1 MIPNKNIEKKEKK
14 KRRKRTLDK
23 AKIAENKKKAKA
35 KKLRQREQL
44 KEEKARRKAERRL
57 NKELKKS
64 GKAEETLAVKDNAV
78 VESLVK
84 TEEKMHIEDMR
95 VTEEAYVDEARVT
108 EAAHVEKT
116 IMEEVH
122 VEEIHMTEEAY
133 VEETRV
139 TEAVYVD
146 EAKIAEEV
154 PIDEEEVT
162 EEVYID
168 EMQVTE
174 AAYVDETQAAEDVH
188 IDETYVAEEAYADKA
203 QVTEETHVQETGI
216 RETCVTEKTVG
227 SGKETNKEKSKKKN
241 KEKNRE
247 TNIETKGKRRILG
260 IVGAAAAFLLIA
272 GTGAFF
278 GVRHY
283 LTQLRIVDEAVEA
296 MVHTEAVELAEN
308 SLLRHKKDYVKKH
321 AGKIVPRSL
330 VDAARFVIDGVRNRP
345 PEVELTEEN
354 AADFAEIES
363 CVINTQTGKVDV
375 TMSAEGLAVS
385 DDGYY
390 YLFEEKAYENALT
403 GEEYIIEDQK
413 DVDLTFSVNLNYNSA
428 NSRLFSKFV
437 VAVKKDGK
445 FMAISRPRHITNPE
459 AIARYSP
466 SFGNTSSKKG
476 LLVDPEKL
484 RGSEL
489 DDLGVKHAAYNIPL
503 SRILGGTT
511 HAHYPTVYYTYNG
524 RNYAFNGQVVAE
536 YDYIFSTLSNKGI
549 TITAIILNDIHPGY
563 MELIHP
569 KARSGGA
576 GSPYF
581 AFNATDEAGT
591 EYIAAVGS
599 FLANRY
605 SGSGHGKVMN
615 WVIGNE
621 INARKEWNYIE
632 PMGTEQYV
640 EEYAKAFRIFY
651 NAILSIN
658 GNARVYISLDQ
669 QWAKSLYSNGGFGS
683 KEILDEFN
691 RNITAGGNID
701 WGVAQHPYNYP
712 LTSVKA
718 WSSGSKVVN
727 SETTPVITI
736 KNIHVL
742 TDYLQKEHF
751 LTDSGEVRHVILS
764 EMGYT
769 SSAGQDLQA
778 AAFVYAY
785 KVIEAN
791 RYIDSM
797 LFSRQTD
804 APAELAQGLAL
815 GIDTLGGGHK
825 SIYNAFKYV
834 DTAESAKHTD
844 FALRVIG
851 VGSWGEIISRH

>member
-1 MIPNKNIEKKEKK
+1 MTSNKITDETIIEEKQEENPAVVPKKKKKK
-14 KRRKRTLDK
+14 KRTIDK
-23 AKIAENKKKAKA
+23 AKVAENKKKAKA
-35 KKLRQREQL
+35 KKMRQKERL
-44 KEEKARRKAERRL
+44 KEEKARIKAE
-57 NKELKKS
+57 KKK
-64 GKAEETLAVKDNAV
+64 GKVLEETVK
-78 VESLVK
+78 
-84 TEEKMHIEDMR
+84 
-95 VTEEAYVDEARVT
+95 
-108 EAAHVEKT
+108 
-116 IMEEVH
+116 MEETVTVNEKGA
-122 VEEIHMTEEAY
+122 VEHAITIE
-133 VEETRV
+133 
-139 TEAVYVD
+139 
-146 EAKIAEEV
+146 
-154 PIDEEEVT
+154 
-162 EEVYID
+162 
-168 EMQVTE
+168 
-174 AAYVDETQAAEDVH
+174 
-188 IDETYVAEEAYADKA
+188 ETYVIEENKAPQKEPKKRKRTFLVAGIAAVLLLLAGAGSYLGVERYLREQEIAD
-203 QVTEETHVQETGI
+203 
-216 RETCVTEKTVG
+216 
-227 SGKETNKEKSKKKN
+227 N
-241 KEKNRE
+241 
-247 TNIETKGKRRILG
+247 
-260 IVGAAAAFLLIA
+260 
-272 GTGAFF
+272 
-278 GVRHY
+278 
-283 LTQLRIVDEAVEA
+283 AVEA
-296 MVHTEAVELAEN
+296 MVHTESVKLAEYN
-308 SLLRHKKDYVKKH
+308 LLQHKKDNVKQH
-321 AGKIVPRSL
+321 AGKDVPKAL
-330 VDAARFVIDGVRNRP
+330 VDAAKFVLDGVHNRP

-354 AADFAEIES
+354 AADFATIES
-363 CVINTQTGKVDV
+363 CMINTQTGKIDV
-375 TMSAEGLAVS
+375 TMSADGLALS

-390 YLFEEKAYENALT
+390 YLFEEKIYEDALT
-403 GEEYIIEDQK
+403 GEDYLIEDQK

-428 NSRLFSKFV
+428 SSRLFSKFV

-445 FMAISRPRHITNPE
+445 FMAISKPRHITNPE

-484 RGSEL
+484 RGSDL

-511 HAHYPTVYYTYNG
+511 NAAYPTVYYTYNG
-524 RNYAFNGQVVAE
+524 RNYAFNGQIVAE
-536 YDYIFSTLSNKGI
+536 YDYIFSTLTNKGI
-549 TITAIILNDIHPGY
+549 TITAIILNDMNPGH

-581 AFNATDEAGT
+581 AFNAANEAGT
-591 EYIAAVGS
+591 EYIAAIGS

-605 SGSGHGKVMN
+605 AGTGHGKVMN

-632 PMGTEQYV
+632 YMDTPHYV
-640 EEYAKAFRIFY
+640 DEYAKAFRVFY

-683 KEILDEFN
+683 KEIMDEFN

-712 LTSVKA
+712 LTSAKA
-718 WSSGSKVVN
+718 WSGGGKVLN

-742 TDYLQKEHF
+742 TDYLQKEAF
-751 LTDSGEVRHVILS
+751 RTDAGEVRHVILS

-769 SSAGQDLQA
+769 SSAGQELQA
-778 AAFVYAY
+778 ASFVYAY

-804 APAELAQGLAL
+804 APSEVAQGLAL

-825 SIYNAFKYV
+825 SIYDAFKYV
-834 DTAESAKHTD
+834 DTAESAQHTD
-844 FALRVIG
+844 FALRIIG